1 MLLKPFVKDIGTAER
16 LFDSIKNC
24 LEKTTEH
31 VTKVK
36 KLDQL
41 PKMLLNLK
49 NNTTDRN
56 SENDCVDDFISI
68 MEN

>member
-1 MLLKPFVKDIGTAER
+1 M
-16 LFDSIKNC
+16 
-24 LEKTTEH
+24 EKTTEH

-56 SENDCVDDFISI
+56 SENDCVDDLLVQWKTEIANVTI
-68 MEN
+68 DGLNEMDEMDEMD